1 MSREVKEKSMN
12 NIKIISID
20 IDGTL
25 LNDQHEVTTTVK
37 STIQE
42 ALNQGIKIIIT
53 TGRPLSGVKPL
64 LNELGIDG
72 SDQYV
77 ITHNGGLMQTAD
89 GKKILFASALT
100 LSEWTEINQFMHNHV
115 VYLQAEDQDQ
125 AYTTTTLIDPWAS
138 YENYLVNLPLHVFKK
153 DEDLKEINLIKAIAN
168 ADSEELDRIQKIMP
182 STIEERVTVIR
193 STANNLEFVNKETS
207 KGNALLA
214 LAKHLQVSVEQ
225 TMAIGDQAND
235 STMIQAA
242 GLGVAM
248 GNAIPEIKK
257 LANVITEDNNHS
269 GVAKAIQE
277 YALN

>member
-1 MSREVKEKSMN
+1 MN

-25 LNDQHEVTTTVK
+25 LNDQHEVTPSVK
-37 STIQE
+37 AAIHD
-42 ALNQGIKIIIT
+42 ALGQGIKIVIT

-72 SDQYV
+72 GDQYV

-89 GKKILFASALT
+89 GKKILFSSALT
-100 LSEWTEINQFMHNHV
+100 LAEWTEINQFMHSQRI
-115 VYLQAEDQDQ
+115 YLQAEDQDQ

-138 YENYLVNLPLHVFKK
+138 YENYLVNLPLHVFGK
-153 DEDLKEINLIKAIAN
+153 DIDLEDINLIKAIAN
-168 ADSEELDRIQKIMP
+168 ADSAELDRIQKIIP
-182 STIEERVTVIR
+182 TSIEEQVTVIR
-193 STANNLEFVNKETS
+193 STANNLEFVNKKAS

-214 LAKHLQVSVEQ
+214 LADYLNVAVEE

-235 STMIQAA
+235 VTMIKAA

-248 GNAIPEIKK
+248 GNSIPEIKD
-257 LANVITEDNNHS
+257 LANVMTDDNNHS
-269 GVAKAIQE
+269 GVAKAIQK